1 MKEKDR
7 IILDYLND
15 ILEAIIN
22 IKNFLNDIE
31 YPVFEKDIKTQYAV
45 IRALEIIGE
54 ASKKIPPEVKE
65 SYSKIPW
72 RLMAGMKDKLIHD
85 YFGIDTRVVWKTVTE
100 DVLKLQEEIET
111 LIHDIKSQRD

>member
-54 ASKKIPPEVKE
+54 ASKKN
-65 SYSKIPW
+65 SARSK
-72 RLMAGMKDKLIHD
+72 GKL
-85 YFGIDTRVVWKTVTE
+85 F
-100 DVLKLQEEIET
+100 
-111 LIHDIKSQRD
+111 